1 MCKPYVLVKRPQPK
15 RTKKQHL
22 HCSVEARVLAK
33 DNKRVQWEQR
43 CTERR
48 LAEEALSSAGPI
60 ALFLHETD
68 VVAADADAVFSL
80 FYESYEGYTLYSTQQ
95 GRCAVHGARG
105 CLRLGGKYV
114 SFPDEEQARRAVLY
128 FQERGWK
135 PHQIMERGMAEGAYV
150 CLNEQGKRPASRRI
164 VEGVLV

>member
-15 RTKKQHL
+15 RKKQQVYR
-22 HCSVEARVLAK
+22 SVEARMLAK

-48 LAEEALSSAGPI
+48 LAEEALSSTGPI
-60 ALFLHETD
+60 ALFLYGTD
-68 VVAADADAVFSL
+68 VVAGDADAVFSL
-80 FYESYEGYTLYSTQQ
+80 MYESYEGYTLYSTQQ
-95 GRCAVHGARG
+95 GRCAVHGAQG

-135 PHQIMERGMAEGAYV
+135 PHQIMDRGMAEGASV
-150 CLNEQGKRPASRRI
+150 CLNEQGKSPVPERI
-164 VEGVLV
+164 MEGMSV

>member
-1 MCKPYVLVKRPQPK
+1 MCKPYVLIKRPQPK
-15 RTKKQHL
+15 RKKQPVYR
-22 HCSVEARVLAK
+22 SVEARVLAK
-33 DNKRVQWEQR
+33 DNKRVQREQR

-68 VVAADADAVFSL
+68 VVAGDADAVFSL
-80 FYESYEGYTLYSTQQ
+80 VYESHEGYTLYSTQQ

-150 CLNEQGKRPASRRI
+150 CLSEQGKRPASRRI